1 MTSSRST
8 GATLTEEMTS
18 PRAERVVRQ
27 EETAALSAGRAA
39 PASSGA
45 PALSDRRPAAAGARA
60 GGEAPTTG
68 AAKSGGPATA
78 TARTSGAPA
87 SMGAA
92 KAKGSTVA
100 TPRAGGAA
108 ASAPGTPTG
117 ASKSSGAASATA
129 RGKAVRWS
137 RPASNATPSRESSAA
152 GSQATQPPPA
162 PRRSEST
169 AGSATASRASSAAGR
184 SADENAAAPTMAAAR
199 VPLPP
204 IRPGTPP
211 AAAAAAA
218 AAPAVGGEDP
228 MEQDSPPPVPRGVRP
243 PAVEE
248 AGPAGAESG
257 ALAQWTPPH
266 APSQLGECR
275 LRALYKANPVP
286 KQGPD
291 WQRWLTR
298 HPAQYELPAGVT
310 ADLPALIEAADARWV
325 ERVAVRLFNVMYGAT
340 ADDIPPVVAWE
351 WACCSPPYLGERD
364 THLHHQD
371 ARTERRVR
379 GASGILVSAPQVES
393 TQIHVSARRDY
404 YFPTSTWWSALEV
417 PYGFPARMPRVV
429 AYFGTTLRRGASTP
443 AAAILETQWVLEVA
457 GVWYASARTKRY
469 LWHLPA
475 SLVDRLVG
483 LHLANVA
490 EGADPEAHAYLRELL
505 ELHQSLDW
513 AAAGPYLSRRVGGE
527 DGGAAR
533 A

>member
-1 MTSSRST
+1 
-8 GATLTEEMTS
+8 
-18 PRAERVVRQ
+18 
-27 EETAALSAGRAA
+27 
-39 PASSGA
+39 
-45 PALSDRRPAAAGARA
+45 
-60 GGEAPTTG
+60 
-68 AAKSGGPATA
+68 
-78 TARTSGAPA
+78 
-87 SMGAA
+87 
-92 KAKGSTVA
+92 
-100 TPRAGGAA
+100 
-108 ASAPGTPTG
+108 
-117 ASKSSGAASATA
+117 
-129 RGKAVRWS
+129 
-137 RPASNATPSRESSAA
+137 
-152 GSQATQPPPA
+152 
-162 PRRSEST
+162 
-169 AGSATASRASSAAGR
+169 
-184 SADENAAAPTMAAAR
+184 
-199 VPLPP
+199 
-204 IRPGTPP
+204 
-211 AAAAAAA
+211 
-218 AAPAVGGEDP
+218 
-228 MEQDSPPPVPRGVRP
+228 MEKDSPPPVPRGVRP

-266 APSQLGECR
+266 APSQLRECR

-291 WQRWLTR
+291 GQRWLTR

-310 ADLPALIEAADARWV
+310 VDLPALIEAADARRV

-340 ADDIPPVVAWE
+340 ADDTPPVVAWE

-417 PYGFPARMPRVV
+417 PYGFPAKMPRVV
-429 AYFGTTLRRGASTP
+429 AYFGTALRRGASTP
-443 AAAILETQWVLEVA
+443 AAAILATQWVLEVA

-490 EGADPEAHAYLRELL
+490 EGADPEAHAYLRDLL
-505 ELHQSLDW
+505 EFHQSLDW
-513 AAAGPYLSRRVGGE
+513 AAAGTYLSRRVGGE

-533 A
+533 AFVHCDKRLVDGRIGLHEGLGDTSYPYAAGLTATSAPPETGWGAAGAASLHQRKRTRGAAERPPARGGAFRRTTRSVPSPMGLATRPTLAPPGVPYYPALGAVQSLSWRYVTPQCARALATTYSSAAGTLLAAHGEAIVASLVQTLAWVTRGAGTVLRGSP